1 MGGVM
6 SGGHNRTHGTITQT
20 IKLDSFEVGRH
31 FLKSAKRLY
40 CKWTNGASITIF
52 RDAKEP
58 ERLMR
63 LEYVYTDRKTGK
75 QERIKQYVELCWQDG
90 KFGGKYAY
98 FLCPICEK
106 RVQFLY
112 FEGKHFKCRECGKL
126 NYPSQQVGK
135 GLTEA
140 IFNLQQAA
148 IRINPALESYSPADL
163 LGYIPHKPH
172 GMHQKKFD
180 RLMVDFR
187 QAQRE
192 YNQHF
197 ITEAFEAFPS
207 LKKRME
213 GGEPGE

>member
-6 SGGHNRTHGTITQT
+6 SGGHNRTHGTITAT
-20 IKLDSFEVGRH
+20 FKHDSIELGRD
-31 FLKSAKRLY
+31 FLKGTKRMY
-40 CKWTNGASITIF
+40 CKWGSNASITIF
-52 RDAKEP
+52 RDD
-58 ERLMR
+58 ERLMH
-63 LEYVYTDRKTGK
+63 LEYLYTDRKAGK
-75 QERIKQYVELCWQDG
+75 QEKIKQYVELFWQDG

-148 IRINPALESYSPADL
+148 IRINPALESYTPADL
-163 LGYIPHKPH
+163 VGYIPHKPY
-172 GMHQKKFD
+172 GMHNSRFNK
-180 RLMVDFR
+180 LLGDFIK
-187 QAQRE
+187 AQRE
-192 YNQHF
+192 YERCF
-197 ITEAFEAFPS
+197 CAEAIKAFPH
-207 LKKRME
+207 LK